1 MAKTKI
7 EFVCRECGSSHHQWA
22 GQCLDC
28 KEWNTLEEVVISQ
41 ATSSKPES
49 LKDLPSSKVQ
59 NLSEIKSQNNHR
71 LSTGLSE
78 LDRTLGG
85 GLVDGSVVL
94 IGGDPGIGKSTLI
107 LQAIA
112 AINASS
118 TTLYVSGEESAE
130 QVSDRAIRLGIKEDI
145 LFIGETHL
153 EKIIKISKD
162 TRPKVI
168 VIDSIQTMVTDLS
181 NSAPG
186 SVTQVRDCAAQLT
199 QYAKQTNTIL
209 LMIGHVTKG
218 GALAGPRI
226 LEHMVDAVL
235 YFEGDAGGRYRIIR
249 AVKNRFGAVN
259 EISVFAMG
267 EKGLQQVSNPSSIF
281 LSNQENPSS
290 GSMVMVTR
298 EATRPLLVEIQA
310 LVDQANGTPKR
321 VSVGLDQNRL
331 SLQLAI
337 LHKHSGIATFD
348 QDVFINVVGGIKVS
362 ETASDLV
369 VMLAIVSSLRDK
381 VIPSKW
387 IAFGEVGLTGEVRP
401 VYNSM
406 ERLSEA
412 QKQGFEVAIIP
423 KGNAPKKPIKGMKV
437 VTVGY
442 LIPSNS
448 VFTREQ
454 LVFYRSMP
462 F

>member
-28 KEWNTLEEVVISQ
+28 KAWNTLEEVVISQ

-49 LKDLPSSKVQ
+49 LKDLPASKVQ
-59 NLSEIKSQNNHR
+59 NLSEVKSQNKDR
-71 LSTGLSE
+71 LSTGLTE

-107 LQAIA
+107 LQALA
-112 AINASS
+112 AVNATN

-130 QVSDRAIRLGIKEDI
+130 QVSERALRLGIKEDI

-153 EKIIKISKD
+153 EKIIKLSKD
-162 TRPKVI
+162 VQPKVI
-168 VIDSIQTMVTDLS
+168 VIDSIQTMVTDVS
-181 NSAPG
+181 TSAPG

-235 YFEGDAGGRYRIIR
+235 YFEGDPGGRYRIIR

-348 QDVFINVVGGIKVS
+348 QDVFVNVVGGIKVS

-423 KGNAPKKPIKGMKV
+423 KANAPKKPIKGMKI

-442 LIPSNS
+442 LYQAIQYLLENS
-448 VFTREQ
+448 
-454 LVFYRSMP
+454 
-462 F
+462 

>member
-7 EFVCRECGSSHHQWA
+7 EFVCRECGASHHQWA

-28 KEWNTLEEVVISQ
+28 KEWNTLEEIVISQ
-41 ATSSKPES
+41 ATSSKSEI
-49 LKDLPSSKVQ
+49 LKDLPASKVQ
-59 NLSEIKSQNNHR
+59 NLSEITTQNKER

-107 LQAIA
+107 LQALA
-112 AINASS
+112 VINTTNS
-118 TTLYVSGEESAE
+118 TLYVSGEESAE
-130 QVSDRAIRLGIKEDI
+130 QVSERAIRLEIKEDI
-145 LFIGETHL
+145 LFISETHL
-153 EKIIKISKD
+153 EKILKLSKD
-162 TRPKVI
+162 VQPKVI
-168 VIDSIQTMVTDLS
+168 VIDSIQTMVTDIS
-181 NSAPG
+181 TSAPG

-199 QYAKQTNTIL
+199 QYAKQTNTVL
-209 LMIGHVTKG
+209 LLIGHVTKG

-235 YFEGDAGGRYRIIR
+235 YFEGDPGGRYRIIR
-249 AVKNRFGAVN
+249 AVKNRFGSVN

-267 EKGLQQVSNPSSIF
+267 EKGLQQISNPSSIF

-310 LVDQANGTPKR
+310 LVDQANGSPKR

-337 LHKHSGIATFD
+337 LHKHSGISTFD

-381 VIPSKW
+381 VIPNNW

-401 VYNSM
+401 VYNAI

-412 QKQGFEVAIIP
+412 QKQGFELAIIP
-423 KGNAPKKPIKGMKV
+423 QGNAPKKSIKGLKI

-442 LIPSNS
+442 LYQAIQYLLENS
-448 VFTREQ
+448 
-454 LVFYRSMP
+454 
-462 F
+462 

>member
-7 EFVCRECGSSHHQWA
+7 EFVCRECGASHHQWA

-28 KEWNTLEEVVISQ
+28 KEWNTLEEIVISQ
-41 ATSSKPES
+41 ATSSKSEI
-49 LKDLPSSKVQ
+49 LKDLPASKVQ
-59 NLSEIKSQNNHR
+59 NLSEITTQNKER

-107 LQAIA
+107 LQALA
-112 AINASS
+112 VINTTNS
-118 TTLYVSGEESAE
+118 TLYVSGEESAE
-130 QVSDRAIRLGIKEDI
+130 QVSERAIRLEIKEDI
-145 LFIGETHL
+145 LFISETHL
-153 EKIIKISKD
+153 EKILKLSKD
-162 TRPKVI
+162 VQPKVI
-168 VIDSIQTMVTDLS
+168 VIDSIQTMVTDIS
-181 NSAPG
+181 TSAPG

-199 QYAKQTNTIL
+199 QYAKQTNTVL
-209 LMIGHVTKG
+209 LLIGHVTKG

-235 YFEGDAGGRYRIIR
+235 YFEGDPGGRYRIIR

-267 EKGLQQVSNPSSIF
+267 EKGLQQISNPSSIF

-310 LVDQANGTPKR
+310 LVDQANGSPKR

-337 LHKHSGIATFD
+337 LHKHSGISTFD

-381 VIPSKW
+381 VIPNNW

-401 VYNSM
+401 VYNAM

-412 QKQGFEVAIIP
+412 QKQGFELAIIP
-423 KGNAPKKPIKGMKV
+423 QGNAPKKSIKGLKI

-442 LIPSNS
+442 LYQAIQYLLENS
-448 VFTREQ
+448 
-454 LVFYRSMP
+454 
-462 F
+462 

>member
-1 MAKTKI
+1 M
-7 EFVCRECGSSHHQWA
+7 
-22 GQCLDC
+22 
-28 KEWNTLEEVVISQ
+28 
-41 ATSSKPES
+41 
-49 LKDLPSSKVQ
+49 KDLPASKVQ
-59 NLSEIKSQNNHR
+59 NLSEITTQNKER

-107 LQAIA
+107 LQALA
-112 AINASS
+112 VINTSN

-130 QVSDRAIRLGIKEDI
+130 QVSERATRLGIKEDI
-145 LFIGETHL
+145 LFISETHL
-153 EKIIKISKD
+153 EKILKLSKD
-162 TRPKVI
+162 VQPKVI
-168 VIDSIQTMVTDLS
+168 VIDSIQTMVTDIS
-181 NSAPG
+181 TSAPG

-199 QYAKQTNTIL
+199 QYAKQTNTVL
-209 LMIGHVTKG
+209 LLIGHVTKG

-235 YFEGDAGGRYRIIR
+235 YFEGDPGGRYRIIR
-249 AVKNRFGAVN
+249 AVKNRFGSVN

-267 EKGLQQVSNPSSIF
+267 EKGLQQISNPSSIF

-310 LVDQANGTPKR
+310 LVDQANGSPKR

-337 LHKHSGIATFD
+337 LHKHSGISTFD

-381 VIPSKW
+381 VIPNNW

-401 VYNSM
+401 VYNAM

-412 QKQGFEVAIIP
+412 QKQGFELAIIP
-423 KGNAPKKPIKGMKV
+423 QGNAPKKSIKGLKII
-437 VTVGY
+437 TVGY
-442 LIPSNS
+442 LYQAIQYLLENS
-448 VFTREQ
+448 
-454 LVFYRSMP
+454 
-462 F
+462 

>member
-1 MAKTKI
+1 MAKTKV
-7 EFVCRECGSSHHQWA
+7 EFVCRECGASHHQWA

-28 KEWNTLEEVVISQ
+28 KEWNTLEEIVISQ

-49 LKDLPSSKVQ
+49 LKDLPASKVQ
-59 NLSEIKSQNNHR
+59 NLTEIKAQNKDR

-107 LQAIA
+107 LQALA
-112 AINASS
+112 KLNSDN

-130 QVSDRAIRLGIKEDI
+130 QVSERAIRLGIKEDI

-153 EKIIKISKD
+153 EKIIKLSKD
-162 TRPKVI
+162 VKPKVI

-181 NSAPG
+181 ASAPG

-310 LVDQANGTPKR
+310 LVDQSNGTPKR

-331 SLQLAI
+331 ALQLAI

-369 VMLAIVSSLRDK
+369 VMLSIVSSLRDK

-401 VYNSM
+401 VYNAQ

-412 QKQGFEVAIIP
+412 QKQGFELAIIP
-423 KGNAPKKPIKGMKV
+423 KGNKPKKSIKGMQV
-437 VTVGY
+437 IPVGY
-442 LIPSNS
+442 LYQAIQYLLENS
-448 VFTREQ
+448 
-454 LVFYRSMP
+454 
-462 F
+462 

>member
-1 MAKTKI
+1 MAKTKV

-28 KEWNTLEEVVISQ
+28 KEWNTLEEIVISQ

-49 LKDLPSSKVQ
+49 LRDLPSSKVQ
-59 NLSEIKSQNNHR
+59 NLSEIKSQNNNR

-112 AINASS
+112 TINASS

-130 QVSDRAIRLGIKEDI
+130 QVSDRAIRLEIKEDI

-310 LVDQANGTPKR
+310 LVDQANGAPKR

-401 VYNSM
+401 VFNSM
-406 ERLSEA
+406 ERLSES
-412 QKQGFEVAIIP
+412 QKQGFELAIIP
-423 KGNAPKKPIKGMKV
+423 KGNAPKKSIKGMKV

-442 LIPSNS
+442 LYQAIQYLLENS
-448 VFTREQ
+448 
-454 LVFYRSMP
+454 
-462 F
+462 

>member
-7 EFVCRECGSSHHQWA
+7 EFVCRDCGSSHHQWA

-49 LKDLPSSKVQ
+49 LKDLPASKVQ
-59 NLSEIKSQNNHR
+59 NLSEIKSQNNNR

-112 AINASS
+112 AINASN

-310 LVDQANGTPKR
+310 LVDQANGAPKR

-412 QKQGFEVAIIP
+412 QKQGFELAIIP
-423 KGNAPKKPIKGMKV
+423 KGNAPKKAIKGMKV

-442 LIPSNS
+442 LYQAIQYLLENS
-448 VFTREQ
+448 
-454 LVFYRSMP
+454 
-462 F
+462 

>member
-1 MAKTKI
+1 MAKTKV
-7 EFVCRECGSSHHQWA
+7 EFVCRECGASHHQWA

-28 KEWNTLEEVVISQ
+28 KEWNTLEEIVMSQ
-41 ATSSKPES
+41 ATSSKPDS
-49 LKDLPSSKVQ
+49 LKDLPASKVQ
-59 NLSEIKSQNNHR
+59 SLTEVKSQNKDR

-107 LQAIA
+107 LQALA
-112 AINASS
+112 TLNNAN

-130 QVSDRAIRLGIKEDI
+130 QVSERSVRLNIKEDI

-153 EKIIKISKD
+153 EKILKLSKD
-162 TRPKVI
+162 VEPKVI

-181 NSAPG
+181 ASAPG

-235 YFEGDAGGRYRIIR
+235 YFEGDPGGRYRVIR

-259 EISVFAMG
+259 EISVFAMS

-298 EATRPLLVEIQA
+298 EATRPLLIEIQA
-310 LVDQANGTPKR
+310 LVDQTNGTPKR
-321 VSVGLDQNRL
+321 VSVGLDHNRL
-331 SLQLAI
+331 ALQLAI

-381 VIPSKW
+381 VIPSNW

-401 VYNSM
+401 VYNAQ

-412 QKQGFEVAIIP
+412 QKQGFELAIIP
-423 KGNAPKKPIKGMKV
+423 KGNKPKKSIKGMKIV
-437 VTVGY
+437 SVGY
-442 LIPSNS
+442 LFQAIQYLLENS
-448 VFTREQ
+448 
-454 LVFYRSMP
+454 
-462 F
+462 

>member
-1 MAKTKI
+1 MAKTKV
-7 EFVCRECGSSHHQWA
+7 EFVCRECGASHHQWA

-28 KEWNTLEEVVISQ
+28 KEWNTLEEIVITQ
-41 ATSSKPES
+41 TTSSKSEI
-49 LKDLPSSKVQ
+49 LKDLPASKVQ
-59 NLSEIKSQNNHR
+59 NLSEITTQNKER

-107 LQAIA
+107 LQALA
-112 AINASS
+112 VINTSN

-130 QVSDRAIRLGIKEDI
+130 QVSERAIRLEIKEDI
-145 LFIGETHL
+145 LFISETHL
-153 EKIIKISKD
+153 EKILKLSKD
-162 TRPKVI
+162 VQPKVI
-168 VIDSIQTMVTDLS
+168 VIDSIQTMVTDIS
-181 NSAPG
+181 TSAPG

-199 QYAKQTNTIL
+199 QYAKQTNTVL
-209 LMIGHVTKG
+209 LLIGHVTKG

-235 YFEGDAGGRYRIIR
+235 YFEGDPGGRYRIIR
-249 AVKNRFGAVN
+249 AVKNRFGSVN

-267 EKGLQQVSNPSSIF
+267 EKGLQQISNPSSIF

-310 LVDQANGTPKR
+310 LVDQANGSPKR

-337 LHKHSGIATFD
+337 LHKHSGISTFD

-381 VIPSKW
+381 VIPNNW

-401 VYNSM
+401 VYNAI

-423 KGNAPKKPIKGMKV
+423 KGNAPKKSIKGLKID
-437 VTVGY
+437 TVGY
-442 LIPSNS
+442 LYQAIQYLLENS
-448 VFTREQ
+448 
-454 LVFYRSMP
+454 
-462 F
+462 

>member
-1 MAKTKI
+1 MAKTKV
-7 EFVCRECGSSHHQWA
+7 EFVCRECGASHHQWA

-28 KEWNTLEEVVISQ
+28 KEWNTLEEIVISQ

-49 LKDLPSSKVQ
+49 LKDLPASKVQ
-59 NLSEIKSQNNHR
+59 NLTEIKAQNKDR

-107 LQAIA
+107 LQALA
-112 AINASS
+112 KLNSDN

-130 QVSDRAIRLGIKEDI
+130 QVSERAIRLGIKEDI
-145 LFIGETHL
+145 LFIGETYL
-153 EKIIKISKD
+153 EKIIKLSKD
-162 TRPKVI
+162 VKPKVI

-181 NSAPG
+181 ASAPG

-310 LVDQANGTPKR
+310 LVDQSNGTPKR

-331 SLQLAI
+331 ALQLAI

-369 VMLAIVSSLRDK
+369 VMLSIVSSLRDK

-401 VYNSM
+401 VYNAQ

-412 QKQGFEVAIIP
+412 QKQGFELAIIP
-423 KGNAPKKPIKGMKV
+423 KGNEPKKPIKGIQV
-437 VTVGY
+437 IPVGY
-442 LIPSNS
+442 LYQAIQYLLENS
-448 VFTREQ
+448 
-454 LVFYRSMP
+454 
-462 F
+462 

>member
-118 TTLYVSGEESAE
+118 ATLYVSGEESAE

-337 LHKHSGIATFD
+337 LHKHSGISTFD

-423 KGNAPKKPIKGMKV
+423 KGNVPKKPIKGMKV

-442 LIPSNS
+442 LYQAIQYLLENS
-448 VFTREQ
+448 
-454 LVFYRSMP
+454 
-462 F
+462 

>member
-1 MAKTKI
+1 
-7 EFVCRECGSSHHQWA
+7 
-22 GQCLDC
+22 
-28 KEWNTLEEVVISQ
+28 
-41 ATSSKPES
+41 
-49 LKDLPSSKVQ
+49 
-59 NLSEIKSQNNHR
+59 
-71 LSTGLSE
+71 
-78 LDRTLGG
+78 
-85 GLVDGSVVL
+85 VVL

-107 LQAIA
+107 LQALA
-112 AINASS
+112 VINKAN

-130 QVSDRAIRLGIKEDI
+130 QVSERAIRLEIKEDI
-145 LFIGETHL
+145 LFISETHL
-153 EKIIKISKD
+153 EKILKLSKD
-162 TRPKVI
+162 FQPKVI
-168 VIDSIQTMVTDLS
+168 VIDSIQTMVTDIS
-181 NSAPG
+181 SSAPG

-199 QYAKQTNTIL
+199 QYAKQTNTVL
-209 LMIGHVTKG
+209 LLIGHVIKG

-235 YFEGDAGGRYRIIR
+235 YFEGDPGGRYRIIR

-267 EKGLQQVSNPSSIF
+267 EKGLQQISNPSSIF

-310 LVDQANGTPKR
+310 LVDQANGSPKR

-401 VYNSM
+401 VYNAM

-423 KGNAPKKPIKGMKV
+423 KGNAPKKSIKGMKI

-442 LIPSNS
+442 LYQAIQYLLENS
-448 VFTREQ
+448 
-454 LVFYRSMP
+454 
-462 F
+462 

>member
-7 EFVCRECGSSHHQWA
+7 EFVCRECGASHHQWV

-28 KEWNTLEEVVISQ
+28 KEWNTLEEIVISQ
-41 ATSSKPES
+41 MTSSKPDI
-49 LKDLPSSKVQ
+49 LKDLPASKVQ
-59 NLSEIKSQNNHR
+59 NLSEITTQNKER

-107 LQAIA
+107 LQALA
-112 AINASS
+112 VINKAN

-130 QVSDRAIRLGIKEDI
+130 QVSERAIRLEIKEDI
-145 LFIGETHL
+145 LFISETHL
-153 EKIIKISKD
+153 EKILKLSKD
-162 TRPKVI
+162 FQPKVI
-168 VIDSIQTMVTDLS
+168 VIDSIQTMVTDIS
-181 NSAPG
+181 SSAPG

-199 QYAKQTNTIL
+199 QYAKQTNTVL
-209 LMIGHVTKG
+209 LLIGHVIKG

-235 YFEGDAGGRYRIIR
+235 YFEGDPGGRYRIIR

-267 EKGLQQVSNPSSIF
+267 EKGLQQISNPSSIF

-310 LVDQANGTPKR
+310 LVDQANGSPKR

-401 VYNSM
+401 VYNAM

-423 KGNAPKKPIKGMKV
+423 KGNAPKKSIKGMKI

-442 LIPSNS
+442 LYQAIQYLLENS
-448 VFTREQ
+448 
-454 LVFYRSMP
+454 
-462 F
+462 

>member
-7 EFVCRECGSSHHQWA
+7 EFVCRDCGSSHHQWA

-49 LKDLPSSKVQ
+49 LKDLPASKVQ

-112 AINASS
+112 AINASN

-412 QKQGFEVAIIP
+412 QKQGFEIAIIP

-442 LIPSNS
+442 LYQAIQYLLENS
-448 VFTREQ
+448 
-454 LVFYRSMP
+454 
-462 F
+462 

>member
-298 EATRPLLVEIQA
+298 EATRPLLIEIQA

-412 QKQGFEVAIIP
+412 QKQGFELAIIP

-442 LIPSNS
+442 LYQAIQYLLENS
-448 VFTREQ
+448 
-454 LVFYRSMP
+454 
-462 F
+462 

>member
-1 MAKTKI
+1 MAKTKV
-7 EFVCRECGSSHHQWA
+7 EFVCRECGASHHQWA

-28 KEWNTLEEVVISQ
+28 KEWNTLEEIVISQ

-49 LKDLPSSKVQ
+49 LKDLPASKVQ
-59 NLSEIKSQNNHR
+59 NLTEIKAQNKDR

-107 LQAIA
+107 LQALA
-112 AINASS
+112 KLNSGN

-130 QVSDRAIRLGIKEDI
+130 QVSERAIRLGIKEDI

-153 EKIIKISKD
+153 EKIIKLSKD
-162 TRPKVI
+162 VKPKVI

-181 NSAPG
+181 ASAPG

-199 QYAKQTNTIL
+199 QFAKQTNTIL

-310 LVDQANGTPKR
+310 LVDQSNGTPKR

-331 SLQLAI
+331 ALQLAI

-369 VMLAIVSSLRDK
+369 VMLSIVSSLRDK
-381 VIPSKW
+381 VISSKW
-387 IAFGEVGLTGEVRP
+387 IL
-401 VYNSM
+401 
-406 ERLSEA
+406 L
-412 QKQGFEVAIIP
+412 
-423 KGNAPKKPIKGMKV
+423 
-437 VTVGY
+437 Y
-442 LIPSNS
+442 L
-448 VFTREQ
+448 
-454 LVFYRSMP
+454 
-462 F
+462 

>member
-7 EFVCRECGSSHHQWA
+7 EFVCKECGASHHQWA
-22 GQCLDC
+22 GQCLEC
-28 KEWNTLEEVVISQ
+28 KAWNTLEEVVLSQ
-41 ATSSKPES
+41 TTASKPES
-49 LKDLPSSKVQ
+49 LKDLPPSKVQ
-59 NLSEIKSQNNHR
+59 NLSAIKSENRAR

-85 GLVDGSVVL
+85 GLVDGCVVL

-107 LQAIA
+107 LQAMA
-112 AINASS
+112 FINREN

-130 QVSDRAIRLGIKEDI
+130 QVSDRAIRLGIKEDV
-145 LFIGETHL
+145 LLLSETHL
-153 EKIIKISKD
+153 EKIIKLAKQVQ
-162 TRPKVI
+162 PKVI
-168 VIDSIQTMVTDLS
+168 VIDSIQTMVTDGS
-181 NSAPG
+181 TSAPG

-259 EISVFAMG
+259 EISVFAMD
-267 EKGLQQVSNPSSIF
+267 ESGLKQVENPSAIF
-281 LSNQENPSS
+281 LSNQVKPSP

-298 EATRPLLVEIQA
+298 EATRPLMVEVQA
-310 LVDQANGTPKR
+310 LVDQAGGNPKR
-321 VSVGLDQNRL
+321 VSVGLEQNRL
-331 SLQLAI
+331 ALQLAV
-337 LHKHSGIATFD
+337 LHKHGGVATHD
-348 QDVFINVVGGIKVS
+348 QDVFVNVVGGIKVS
-362 ETASDLV
+362 ETASDLA
-369 VMLAIVSSLRDK
+369 VMLAIMSSLRDK
-381 VIPSKW
+381 VIPNDW

-401 VYNSM
+401 VYNAI

-412 QKQGFEVAIIP
+412 QKHGFKVAIIP
-423 KGNAPKKPIKGMKV
+423 KGNSPKKAPRGLKIV
-437 VTVGY
+437 PVEY
-442 LIPSNS
+442 LYQALQYMSEN
-448 VFTREQ
+448 T
-454 LVFYRSMP
+454 
-462 F
+462 

>member
-112 AINASS
+112 AINTSS

-442 LIPSNS
+442 LYQAIQYLLENS
-448 VFTREQ
+448 
-454 LVFYRSMP
+454 
-462 F
+462 

>member
-130 QVSDRAIRLGIKEDI
+130 QVSDRAIRLGIKENI

-412 QKQGFEVAIIP
+412 QKQGFELAIIP

-442 LIPSNS
+442 LYQAIQYLLENS
-448 VFTREQ
+448 
-454 LVFYRSMP
+454 
-462 F
+462 